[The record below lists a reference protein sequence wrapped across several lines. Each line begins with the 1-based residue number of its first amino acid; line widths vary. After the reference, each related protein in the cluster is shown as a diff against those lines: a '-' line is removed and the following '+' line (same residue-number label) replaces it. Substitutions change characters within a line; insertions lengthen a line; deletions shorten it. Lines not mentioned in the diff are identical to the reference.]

1 MGVSPVGVSLGALT
15 KFFPQHQIEEILR
28 ANKREGERRRK
39 LPPLELMYYLIALG
53 MHASEGCRAVLRRV
67 LLRKGPVVDEALD
80 PMSSDSAIS
89 QARSRLGW
97 KPIRDLYESVVRPI
111 ATRAT
116 IGAWYRRWRLVT
128 LDGST
133 LDVADTRKNERA
145 FGRPG
150 APRGKAA
157 FPQIRWATLLENGTH
172 VLFGAE
178 MGRYNTGETT
188 LARKVVARLPA
199 DALCMADRNFFS
211 YVLWNAALA
220 TGAALLWRVKSELIL
235 PKLRRLSDGS
245 YLSKI
250 YPSSRAR
257 EKDVKGVWVRLI
269 EYHLE
274 PGGTEAY
281 RLICSIL
288 DPKKAPGVQL
298 ANLYPK
304 RWTIETVLGEVK
316 TRLRGARVVLRSK
329 VPDLVRQDFYGLL
342 LAHFGVRALMH
353 EAALEKKVEPTD
365 LSFLHAVRT
374 IARYLPLYVSFFPSK
389 QETAAITLV

>member
-1 MGVSPVGVSLGALT
+1 MGERPVGVSLGALA

-28 ANKREGERRRK
+28 ANKREEKRRRK
-39 LPPLELMYYLIALG
+39 LPSLDLMYYLIALG
-53 MHASEGCRAVLRRV
+53 LHASEGCRAVLRRV
-67 LLRKGPVVDEALD
+67 LLRKGSVAEDALD
-80 PMSSDSAIS
+80 LMSSDSAIS

-97 KPIRDLYESVVRPI
+97 KPIRDLYQILVRPI

-133 LDVADTRKNERA
+133 LELADTSRNERA

-150 APRGKAA
+150 AARGKAA
-157 FPQIRWATLLENGTH
+157 FPQLRWVTLLENGTH

-178 MGRYNTGETT
+178 MGRYSTGETT
-188 LARKVVARLPA
+188 LAKKVVARLPV

-220 TGAALLWRVKSELIL
+220 TGAALLWRVKSDLIL

-257 EKDVKGVWVRLI
+257 EKDVSGVWVRLI
-269 EYHLE
+269 EYRLQ
-274 PGGTEAY
+274 PGGTEVY
-281 RLICSIL
+281 RLLCSIL

-298 ANLYPK
+298 ANLYRK

-353 EAALEKKVEPTD
+353 EAALEEKIEPSD
-365 LSFLHAVRT
+365 LSFVHAVRT
-374 IARYLPLYVSFFPSK
+374 IGRYLPLYVSFFPSK
-389 QETAAITLV
+389 QETFSITLV